1 MRPKGLSPTLY
12 SALALAA
19 LALIFTTNAVAV
31 SEKVIHNLII
41 YPHGASPIGN
51 LVADAKG
58 NLYGTAFNGGD
69 HGYGAVFQL
78 TRKPNGKWVETILHS
93 FEGPVSTEG
102 GTKDGWFPI
111 GGLTFDT
118 SGNLY
123 GTTEFGGN
131 LASGDGYGTVFA
143 LAPVGGDRFSYSTI
157 YRFKG
162 KNDGAY
168 PNGAVVVDAAGNLY
182 GTSNGAGLA
191 NGTVFELVHS
201 SKGWTAKTST
211 LLLQSNPKIWL
222 STLPA
227 GFTGSS
233 GQIKAPLEFF
243 SLSASET
250 ENGRR
255 IRCAAVAHRWGFQA
269 STRAAIYSSVLRA
282 RYSSWCESKTGR

>member
-69 HGYGAVFQL
+69 HASRAVFQL

-162 KNDGAY
+162 KNDG
-168 PNGAVVVDAAGNLY
+168 L
-182 GTSNGAGLA
+182 TQ
-191 NGTVFELVHS
+191 TVPSWSMRPEISMAPRTAPVWLMAQFS
-201 SKGWTAKTST
+201 SWST
-211 LLLQSNPKIWL
+211 LPRAGRRRPSTLSLQSNPKIWL

-227 GFTGSS
+227 GFTGSP